1 MLSTGPTPGNDD
13 VPVRPMAD
21 RAFDYMSFG
30 NPHELMHH
38 YGNSVHVLNDPL
50 LLLMLSRMGHPD
62 TDMYTARQLVREAYE
77 QMLTYVVLQEFPRKQ
92 VEIETRMSEHVGDR
106 GFYRG
111 PVADLSNTVLVSIER
126 GGRVP
131 TESIANRIALA
142 FGGNVSV
149 DSIAAERISE
159 KGRVVG
165 CSLSKPK
172 IGGSVEGM
180 TVVFAD
186 VMGATG
192 ITMETL
198 YPIYTGTAP
207 VPEKPG
213 AYLGTPKQV
222 IAVHLITAAEYVLGI
237 TKKCPGLK
245 VYTARVDR
253 GLSDPEVL
261 KSVLGSLK
269 EQERCL
275 NEDGY
280 IVQGAGGMGE
290 VLSGEA
296 QRRPLQ
302 MRSEQ
307 PA

>member
-1 MLSTGPTPGNDD
+1 MLSTGPTAGDND
-13 VPVRPMAD
+13 VPVKQMAD
-21 RAFDYMSFG
+21 CAFNYPAPG
-30 NPHELMHH
+30 NHHELRHH
-38 YGNSVHVLNDPL
+38 YGNNVHVLNDPL
-50 LLLMLSRMGHPD
+50 LLLMLSRMGHPG
-62 TDMYTARQLVREAYE
+62 TDMHTARQLVKAAYE

-92 VEIETRMSEHVGDR
+92 VEVETRMREHAGSQ

-126 GGRVP
+126 GGRIP
-131 TESIANRIALA
+131 TESIADRIALA
-142 FGGNVSV
+142 SGGNVSV

-159 KGRVVG
+159 DGRVVG

-198 YPIYTGTAP
+198 YPIYTGRAP

-237 TKKCPGLK
+237 TQKCPGLIA
-245 VYTARVDR
+245 YTARVDR

-261 KSVLGSLK
+261 KCILGSMK
-269 EQERCL
+269 GQERGL
-275 NEDGY
+275 NEHGY
-280 IVQGAGGMGE
+280 IVPGAGGMGE

-296 QRRPLQ
+296 QRKPLQ